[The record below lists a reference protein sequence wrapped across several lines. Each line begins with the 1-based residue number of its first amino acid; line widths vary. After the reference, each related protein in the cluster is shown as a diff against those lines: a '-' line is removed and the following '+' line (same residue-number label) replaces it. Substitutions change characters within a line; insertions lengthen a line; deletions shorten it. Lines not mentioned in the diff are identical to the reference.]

1 MYSKKNKDSYV
12 QHVREVVYAVISTI
26 FPYEI
31 QHVLEDFYNLST
43 DTTMEQTNEA
53 DSILQEALIE
63 SYGKADTWQLNIFH
77 DEVGIWMEFRPHFER
92 KLFKISKRSKY
103 SNIFRLWQDC

>member
-1 MYSKKNKDSYV
+1 MPTSSWKMYSKKTKDSYV

-31 QHVLEDFYNLST
+31 QQVLEDFYNLST

-53 DSILQEALIE
+53 DSVLQEALIE
-63 SYGKADTWQLNIFH
+63 SCKRQIPGNWKDKFYRFL
-77 DEVGIWMEFRPHFER
+77 P
-92 KLFKISKRSKY
+92 KLCTTNR
-103 SNIFRLWQDC
+103 

>member
-1 MYSKKNKDSYV
+1 MPTSSWKMYSKKTKDSYV

-26 FPYEI
+26 FPYEV

-63 SYGKADTWQLNIFH
+63 SYGKADTWQL
-77 DEVGIWMEFRPHFER
+77 
-92 KLFKISKRSKY
+92 KRQILSILAKTMHY
-103 SNIFRLWQDC
+103 KSIIDN

>member
-1 MYSKKNKDSYV
+1 MYSKKTKDSYV

-26 FPYEI
+26 FPYEV

-53 DSILQEALIE
+53 DSILQEALI
-63 SYGKADTWQLNIFH
+63 D
-77 DEVGIWMEFRPHFER
+77 VGIWMEFIPHFER
-92 KLFKISKRSKY
+92 KLFKLSKRSKY

>member
-1 MYSKKNKDSYV
+1 MPTSSWKMYSKKTKDSYV

-26 FPYEI
+26 FPYEV

-63 SYGKADTWQLNIFH
+63 SYGKADTWQLKRQMFSILVKTMH
-77 DEVGIWMEFRPHFER
+77 YKSIIE
-92 KLFKISKRSKY
+92 KIPGLTEYRY
-103 SNIFRLWQDC
+103 Y

>member
-1 MYSKKNKDSYV
+1 MPTSSWKMYSKKTTDSYV
-12 QHVREVVYAVISTI
+12 QHVHVREVVYAVISTI

-53 DSILQEALIE
+53 DSVLQEALIE
-63 SYGKADTWQLNIFH
+63 SYGKADTWQL
-77 DEVGIWMEFRPHFER
+77 
-92 KLFKISKRSKY
+92 KRQ
-103 SNIFRLWQDC
+103 I